1 MNIMLQYDASNNTM
15 ILRKNWKIVG
25 GPVLCT
31 AAPSDRSTSNES
43 YVGKSRFTED
53 ISFHGE
59 MSGLVVADET
69 VRNLARNCS
78 SNVISEH
85 DPSCPALQSS
95 TWTPKSG
102 TQYYRDQLIS
112 GVDGSEGSATKAVDG
127 RTGNCSQSWRET
139 SPWWRVDLQAPRL
152 VVSVRVFG
160 RMDQLEELEGFE
172 IRVGNWASWGNNPV
186 CAFNGPVPG
195 EQGWVDVMC
204 QAEGRYLFIVLPG
217 RNRSLALCE
226 VEVYGMPNAATST
239 VISGLVPNCTSC
251 QPGLTLA
258 LDLYLCPTHSTR
270 FGL

>member
-15 ILRKNWKIVG
+15 ILRKNWEIVG

-31 AAPSDRSTSNES
+31 TAPSDRSTSNES

-69 VRNLARNCS
+69 VRNLARSCS
-78 SNVISEH
+78 SNVASEH
-85 DPSCPALQSS
+85 DPSCPALQSFLCDPLHS
-95 TWTPKSG
+95 S
-102 TQYYRDQLIS
+102 L
-112 GVDGSEGSATKAVDG
+112 VLDGLYDT
-127 RTGNCSQSWRET
+127 CSQSWRET
-139 SPWWRVDLQAPRL
+139 SPWLRVDLQAPRL
-152 VVSVRVFG
+152 VVCVRVFG
-160 RMDQLEELEGFE
+160 RMDQPEELEGFE